1 LKILGQTI
9 YGEIPLEPE
18 KILIRTQIGRR
29 IQMGVIANLTLD
41 LPRRGS
47 LSKLTG
53 VLNSVARPW
62 LTASLACILLLLS
75 GSGPAQTVVRS
86 SAHVPFDFWAEGQ
99 KFPAGDYLFDSG
111 FPGSISIRG
120 KGSKLSVAISLVLYA
135 DPVKKENAK
144 LLFVRRDENYYL
156 MEVWSVLGKR

>member
-1 LKILGQTI
+1 M
-9 YGEIPLEPE
+9 
-18 KILIRTQIGRR
+18 R
-29 IQMGVIANLTLD
+29 VIANLTLD
-41 LPRRGS
+41 LPRRTS

-62 LTASLACILLLLS
+62 LAASLACILLLLS
-75 GSGPAQTVVRS
+75 GSDSAQTVVRS
-86 SAHVPFDFWAEGQ
+86 SANVPFDFWAEGQ

-144 LLFVRRDENYYL
+144 LLFVRRDEKYYL
-156 MEVWSVLGKR
+156 IEVWSVLGKRVVTAEFEHRGEKNNEQREVRLVYP